1 MVPEWQIDNC
11 IQCCQCAMVCPH
23 ACIRPYMV
31 DDEGKA
37 NAPET
42 FATKPALGPKFKG
55 LTFRMQVSPLD
66 CTGCENCAQVCPA
79 KNKALVMKPLATQAA
94 EEKNW
99 EYAQTLLSSRARRI
113 PRPSRT
119 PSSRSRCLSSPAP
132 ARAAAR
138 PRM

>member
-1 MVPEWQIDNC
+1 
-11 IQCCQCAMVCPH
+11 MVCPH
-23 ACIRPYMV
+23 DLHPPPYMV

-79 KNKALVMKPLATQAA
+79 KNKALVMKPLAHPDRRGEELGVRPDAA
-94 EEKNW
+94 
-99 EYAQTLLSSRARRI
+99 
-113 PRPSRT
+113 
-119 PSSRSRCLSSPAP
+119 
-132 ARAAAR
+132 
-138 PRM
+138 